1 MDIKDL
7 KYGSKVWYAG
17 TAAIV
22 QRVLKN
28 GVMVS
33 FDGTGP
39 LRGQYVTRRVSA
51 RHLEYR
57 GEHVNA
63 A

>member
-1 MDIKDL
+1 MDPKNL

-22 QRVLKN
+22 QRVMKN
-28 GVMVS
+28 GVVVS
-33 FDGTGP
+33 FDGAGP
-39 LRGQYVTRRVSA
+39 LRGQIVTRRVSA
-51 RHLEYR
+51 RYLEYR

>member
-1 MDIKDL
+1 MDAKNL
-7 KYGSKVWYAG
+7 THGSKVWYAG

-28 GVMVS
+28 GVVVS
-33 FDGTGP
+33 FDGSGP
-39 LRGQYVTRRVSA
+39 LHGQLVTRRVSA
-51 RHLEYR
+51 RHLEFR

>member
-1 MDIKDL
+1 MDTKTL
-7 KYGSKVWYAG
+7 KFGSTVWYAG

-22 QRVLKN
+22 QRVMKN
-28 GVMVS
+28 GVVVS
-33 FDGTGP
+33 YEGAGP
-39 LRGQYVTRRVSA
+39 LRGQVLTRRVSA
-51 RHLEYR
+51 RHLEFR